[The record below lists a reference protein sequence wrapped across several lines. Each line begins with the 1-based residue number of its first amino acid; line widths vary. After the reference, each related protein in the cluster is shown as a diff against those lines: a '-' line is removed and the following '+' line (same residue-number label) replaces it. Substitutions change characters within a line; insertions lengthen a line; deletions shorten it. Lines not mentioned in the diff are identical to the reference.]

1 MAIFP
6 ILLSVFYVFVMVWL
20 IAYLAYY
27 ITRLATK
34 NIEQSKVVWKLV
46 WVILWLAMLFPT
58 LMWAFLVGWLWASN
72 MNRWSEWLS
81 DDALQ
86 EYEDAA
92 QKYQDEL
99 RMMDIMDSQ
108 Q

>member
-1 MAIFP
+1 
-6 ILLSVFYVFVMVWL
+6 
-20 IAYLAYY
+20 
-27 ITRLATK
+27 
-34 NIEQSKVVWKLV
+34 
-46 WVILWLAMLFPT
+46 
-58 LMWAFLVGWLWASN
+58 
-72 MNRWSEWLS
+72 LS